1 MERPKDMD
9 DKTRDNR
16 RGVLGGTVGRV
27 DGMVLAFWGWEK
39 SSLFQMPNVRP
50 SDLADQGLTATC
62 VPVFCTESTI
72 RLIISLLI
80 WCV

>member
-1 MERPKDMD
+1 MEQMERPKDMD

-39 SSLFQMPNVRP
+39 SSKCQMSDRP
-50 SDLADQGLTATC
+50 
-62 VPVFCTESTI
+62 
-72 RLIISLLI
+72 R
-80 WCV
+80 